1 MNIVYIES
9 PANPTNQIIDI
20 EKCSELAKKLSTKKN
35 KALLLIDNTFMGPI
49 WSKPI
54 DFGADV
60 VLYSVTK
67 YLGGHSD
74 IVAGAALGKKSI
86 IDRIKSSRVFFGNI
100 SSPFTSWLL
109 LRSLE
114 TLKIRMEKEAETAL
128 KIAKYLEKHPKIEKV
143 NYLGLISKS
152 DKQYKLYKKQYGSG
166 GAMITIYVK
175 GDLDNA
181 YRFLDNLKLIKLAVS
196 LGGTESLA
204 CHPGTMTHVDVNEKT
219 KNRIGITNSLVRL
232 SIGLEDSDDLIYDI
246 KNALNEC
253 K

>member
-1 MNIVYIES
+1 
-9 PANPTNQIIDI
+9 
-20 EKCSELAKKLSTKKN
+20 
-35 KALLLIDNTFMGPI
+35 
-49 WSKPI
+49 
-54 DFGADV
+54 
-60 VLYSVTK
+60 
-67 YLGGHSD
+67 
-74 IVAGAALGKKSI
+74 
-86 IDRIKSSRVFFGNI
+86 
-100 SSPFTSWLL
+100 
-109 LRSLE
+109 
-114 TLKIRMEKEAETAL
+114 MEKEAETAL
-128 KIAKYLEKHPKIEKV
+128 KIAKYLEKHPKIDRV
-143 NYLGLISKS
+143 NYLGLIDKS
-152 DKQYKLYKKQYGSG
+152 NKQYKLYKKQYGSG

-181 YRFLDNLKLIKLAVS
+181 YSFLDNLKLIKLAVS